1 MRLEKI
7 SQDNVWNVAKLK
19 VSKDQERFVAS
30 NVESILEAFAVR
42 EEGYV
47 ALPFALYEEDTL
59 VGFCMLGYGGI
70 GDDEEPEIVYG
81 NYSIWRLMIGSSFQG
96 KGLGKKAMEEILK
109 YVKSFPF
116 GRAEYCWVSYDEEN
130 VGAKKLYESFGFYEN
145 GDVDDGEIVAVLK
158 L

>member
-7 SQDNVWNVAKLK
+7 SQDNVWDVAKLK

-42 EEGYV
+42 EDGYV

-96 KGLGKKAMEEILK
+96 KGRCGWRRDCGSNEAIKKSRRDYLREIRQK
-109 YVKSFPF
+109 
-116 GRAEYCWVSYDEEN
+116 G
-130 VGAKKLYESFGFYEN
+130 
-145 GDVDDGEIVAVLK
+145 
-158 L
+158 

>member
-1 MRLEKI
+1 MGC
-7 SQDNVWNVAKLK
+7 SQIKGVKGLREICRA
-19 VSKDQERFVAS
+19 
-30 NVESILEAFAVR
+30 NVESILETFAVR

-109 YVKSFPF
+109 YVKSFPL
-116 GRAEYCWVSYDEEN
+116 GEAEYCWVSYDEEN
-130 VGAKKLYESFGFYEN
+130 VGAKKLYENFGFYEN

>member
-1 MRLEKI
+1 M
-7 SQDNVWNVAKLK
+7 
-19 VSKDQERFVAS
+19 
-30 NVESILEAFAVR
+30 
-42 EEGYV
+42 

-59 VGFCMLGYGGI
+59 VSFCMLGYGGI

-109 YVKSFPF
+109 YVKSFPL

-130 VGAKKLYESFGFYEN
+130 VGAKKLYENFGFYEN

>member
-1 MRLEKI
+1 MELRKI
-7 SQDNVWNVAKLK
+7 SQENVWNVAKLK

-42 EEGYV
+42 EDGYV
-47 ALPFALYEEDTL
+47 TLPFALYEEEEL

-70 GDDEEPEIVYG
+70 GDDEESDIVND
-81 NYSIWRLMIGSSFQG
+81 NYSIRRLMIAPEFQG
-96 KGLGKKAMEEILK
+96 KGLGKKAMEAIMEYIK
-109 YVKSFPF
+109 TFPF
-116 GRAEYCWVSYDEEN
+116 GKAEYCWVSYDEEN
-130 VGAKKLYESFGFYEN
+130 TKAKKLYESFGFYEN

>member
-1 MRLEKI
+1 MGC
-7 SQDNVWNVAKLK
+7 SQIKGVKGSREICRA
-19 VSKDQERFVAS
+19 

-70 GDDEEPEIVYG
+70 GDDEEPEIGYG

-109 YVKSFPF
+109 YVKSFPL